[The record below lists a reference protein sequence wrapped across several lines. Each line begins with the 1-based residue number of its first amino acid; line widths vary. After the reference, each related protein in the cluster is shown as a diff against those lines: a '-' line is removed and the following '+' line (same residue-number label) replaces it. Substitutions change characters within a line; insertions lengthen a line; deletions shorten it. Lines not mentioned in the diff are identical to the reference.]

1 VVRAEVQEDREGLP
15 VADRGDRLL
24 LLRVV
29 DLEGR
34 PLLRRVDQK
43 ARPPVD
49 PVDDLVLDRVDRRP
63 VVRAVPVVG
72 LGSVLP
78 SVDRVDGGR
87 KRSWIGPAKTAK

>member
-1 VVRAEVQEDREGLP
+1 VGLP
-15 VADRGDRLL
+15 AADRGDRLL
-24 LLRVV
+24 LLPVV

-72 LGSVLP
+72 LGSGLP
-78 SVDRVDGGR
+78 SAGRGDGGR